1 MVYLQKVRKYQVE
14 KWFHTYKY
22 DKSGNLVE
30 TKKPEIRRGAD
41 KRDLEYEEN
50 IYDKNGRMI
59 VTNLYTK
66 NIYQK
71 ILSY

>member
-1 MVYLQKVRKYQVE
+1 MK
-14 KWFHTYKY
+14 
-22 DKSGNLVE
+22 KS
-30 TKKPEIRRGAD
+30 D
-41 KRDLEYEEN
+41 RDLEYEEN

-71 ILSY
+71 DFELLRDFLYKCI